1 MTISCTMKVS
11 GVPTRP
17 ERPRVSVE
25 AVSARDTVSA
35 PIMVSRKIRSTA
47 RPTGPVAL
55 KPVTASTMEARF
67 RPLFLR
73 TWKW

>member
-1 MTISCTMKVS
+1 MPARSC
-11 GVPTRP
+11 
-17 ERPRVSVE
+17 RPRVRVE
-25 AVSARDTVSA
+25 AVRASDTVSA
-35 PIMVSRKIRSTA
+35 PIMVSRKIRSTL

-55 KPVTASTMEARF
+55 KPVTASTIEARF

>member
-1 MTISCTMKVS
+1 MPV
-11 GVPTRP
+11 RLD
-17 ERPRVSVE
+17 RPRVRVE
-25 AVSARDTVSA
+25 AVSASETVSA

-55 KPVTASTMEARF
+55 KPVTASTIEARF